1 VDVGPRD
8 PVVPRMAQLAVTVD
22 AALESLW
29 G

>member
-1 VDVGPRD
+1 VPRQ
-8 PVVPRMAQLAVTVD
+8 PVVPRVAHLAATVD